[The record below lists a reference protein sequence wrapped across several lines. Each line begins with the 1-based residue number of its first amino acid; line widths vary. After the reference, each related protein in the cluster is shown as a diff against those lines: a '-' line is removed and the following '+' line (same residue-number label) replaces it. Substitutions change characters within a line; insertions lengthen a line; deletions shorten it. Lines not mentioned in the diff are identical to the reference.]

1 MNLQIVRKD
10 NTYLLTEAKLSRMG
24 LERTLDFLND
34 CLRRWFD
41 PGMAQGL
48 SANPIRTRR
57 FETGEFSDPVE
68 PGVPNADTALEG
80 LKAAFAAGKLREGNL
95 VREGEESWNQRTRKL
110 LLNFELPENT
120 PLVWYCSASIL
131 GSVREGVALGPKAI
145 YVKENR
151 LPTKTIPLLE
161 IHTLQRGGS
170 KRVDLSTV
178 QNQSYGL
185 EISGD
190 LAPVLADY
198 VRTIQLGA
206 LLAAEQGR

>member
-1 MNLQIVRKD
+1 M
-10 NTYLLTEAKLSRMG
+10 
-24 LERTLDFLND
+24 
-34 CLRRWFD
+34 
-41 PGMAQGL
+41 
-48 SANPIRTRR
+48 
-57 FETGEFSDPVE
+57 
-68 PGVPNADTALEG
+68 
-80 LKAAFAAGKLREGNL
+80 
-95 VREGEESWNQRTRKL
+95 
-110 LLNFELPENT
+110 
-120 PLVWYCSASIL
+120 WYCSASIL

-145 YVKENR
+145 YVKESR

-161 IHTLQRGGS
+161 IYSIQRGGN

-206 LLAAEQGR
+206 LLAAERGL